1 MPSPPVPP
9 SAPAEHSDSHH
20 DHDHHGHSHT
30 HGHTHSH
37 THGHAHD
44 HAPMGARTG
53 TGATWSLLGLSVLQR
68 VMGALVV
75 IALIWASVYL
85 VLDA

>member
-1 MPSPPVPP
+1 
-9 SAPAEHSDSHH
+9 
-20 DHDHHGHSHT
+20 
-30 HGHTHSH
+30 
-37 THGHAHD
+37 
-44 HAPMGARTG
+44 MGARTGTG